1 MRSKP
6 MNTGPTYRPDIDGLR
21 AVAVLSVIFYHL
33 NESIIPGGFVGVDI
47 FFVISG
53 YLITFQILRDLES
66 NRFSLLE
73 FYRRRIKRIV
83 PALLPV
89 IFLSIIVSQIIFL
102 PQDAEKV
109 AESGL
114 WSLFSLANV
123 YFWIFEDT
131 SYFAAASHEKPLL
144 HLWSLG
150 IEEQFYIIWP
160 VILLLTF
167 PFMKSRLFLY
177 ALGFTATL
185 SFGAGDILFS
195 NHPSFVYYMLPTRAG
210 ELLLGGVLA
219 YFLLTNQE
227 LKPSQKS
234 INLLSGFGFWL
245 IIMSLITLSENVTF
259 PGFRAIP
266 PTLGA
271 TLIIFSGHFGTSPVF
286 KLLSTPAMVWV
297 GLISYSAYLWHWP
310 VIAFYRYGFAHIS
323 FISGTAIF
331 ILTMLLAYV
340 SFRFVETPLRHS
352 KKPFLKVLF
361 SYFLIPTGATAVL
374 AVVAMKLDGYGL
386 RALSQEYQVDL
397 EALRDENR
405 PAYHYDY
412 VCQTQV
418 VTEYDTNRLDC
429 VINVGTESKVDTI
442 LWGDSNAA
450 HYIGV
455 IGSFAREQHFSFRNV
470 QIGSCPPVHSGL
482 SDFVDARRLEDCK
495 QSLPVIFEAL
505 NHYHNIIVSASW
517 TSYQSKSPDFIESFF
532 ETAKMIASKGKNL
545 IIIGKAPIIH
555 SYDRLCREKSISYP
569 FLNCETPPVPLDDS
583 VIEMNKRLADFSHQH
598 QNISYFDINKH
609 LCPSE
614 VCNIRDTVGNLI
626 YFDAH
631 HLAMNASWRIGESII
646 ASKQIPEAIR
656 NISSTSK

>member
-6 MNTGPTYRPDIDGLR
+6 MNPGPTYRPDIDGLR
-21 AVAVLSVIFYHL
+21 AVAVLSVILYHL

-53 YLITFQILRDLES
+53 YLITFQVLRDLES

-89 IFLSIIVSQIIFL
+89 IFISIIVSQIIFL

-114 WSLFSLANV
+114 WSLLSLANV

-150 IEEQFYIIWP
+150 VEEQFYIIWP
-160 VILLLTF
+160 VVLLFLSS
-167 PFMKSRLFLY
+167 FMKSRLFLY
-177 ALGFTATL
+177 ALGFTAIL
-185 SFGAGDILFS
+185 SFAAGDILFS
-195 NHPSFVYYMLPTRAG
+195 DHPSFVYYMLPTRAG
-210 ELLLGGVLA
+210 ELLLGGILA
-219 YFLLTNQE
+219 YYLLNNQQQ
-227 LKPSQKS
+227 KPCQKT
-234 INLLSGFGFWL
+234 IYCLSGLGIGL
-245 IIMSLITLSENVTF
+245 IIISLITLSENDTF

-271 TLIIFSGHFGTSPVF
+271 TLIIFSGHYGTSPALS
-286 KLLSTPAMVWV
+286 LLSAPVMVSI

-310 VIAFYRYGFAHIS
+310 IIAFYRYGFTHIG
-323 FISGTAIF
+323 FISGSAIF
-331 ILTMLLAYV
+331 IITMLIAYI

-352 KKPFLKVLF
+352 NKSFFKVLL
-361 SYFLIPTGATAVL
+361 SYFLIPTCATAVL

-386 RALSQEYQVDL
+386 RALSEEYQVNL

-412 VCQTQV
+412 VCQTLLV
-418 VTEYDTNRLDC
+418 KKDDTNNLDC
-429 VINVGTESKVDTI
+429 VVNNHEELDLDTI

-455 IGSFAREQHFSFRNV
+455 IGAFARDQGFSFRNL
-470 QIGSCPPVHSGL
+470 QIGSCPPVHSDL
-482 SDFVDARRLEDCK
+482 SSFVDARRLEDCR
-495 QSLPVIFEAL
+495 QSLPVIFETL
-505 NHYHNIIVSASW
+505 DQYKNIIVSASW

-532 ETAKMIASKGKNL
+532 QTAKMIASKEKNL
-545 IIIGKAPIIH
+545 VIIGKAPIIH
-555 SYDRLCREKSISYP
+555 SFDRLCREKSISYP
-569 FLNCETPPVPLDDS
+569 FLNCDTSPVTLDEK
-583 VIEMNKRLADFSHQH
+583 VAEINKKLEDFALQNK
-598 QNISYFDINKH
+598 NISYFDINEH
-609 LCPSE
+609 LCPHG
-614 VCNIRDTVGNLI
+614 VCDVRDPRGNLI

-631 HLAMNASWRIGESII
+631 HLAMDASWRIGDVIV
-646 ASKQIPEAIR
+646 ASKKIPAAISD
-656 NISSTSK
+656 ILDPTQ

>member
-21 AVAVLSVIFYHL
+21 AIAVLSVILYHL
-33 NESIIPGGFVGVDI
+33 NERIIPGGFVGVDI

-53 YLITFQILRDLES
+53 YLITFQVLRDLES

-89 IFLSIIVSQIIFL
+89 IFLTIVVSQVIFL

-114 WSLFSLANV
+114 WSLLSLANV
-123 YFWIFEDT
+123 YFWLFEDT

-150 IEEQFYIIWP
+150 VEEQFYIIWP
-160 VILLLTF
+160 VILLLIC
-167 PFMKSRLFLY
+167 PFINSRYFLY
-177 ALGFTATL
+177 GLGFTAIL
-185 SFGAGDILFS
+185 SFAAGDILYADY
-195 NHPSFVYYMLPTRAG
+195 PSFVYYMLPTRAG
-210 ELLLGGVLA
+210 ELLLGGGLA
-219 YFLLTNQE
+219 YYLLSNQE

-234 INLLSGFGFWL
+234 INLLSSVGFGL
-245 IIMSLITLSENVTF
+245 ITISLITLSEDGTF

-266 PTLGA
+266 PTFGA
-271 TLIIFSGHFGTSPVF
+271 TLIIFSGHYGTSPVF
-286 KLLSTPAMVWV
+286 RLLSMQTMVWV

-310 VIAFYRYGFAHIS
+310 LIAFYRYGFTHID

-340 SFRFVETPLRHS
+340 SFRFLETPLRHS
-352 KKPFLKVLF
+352 NKSFLKVLF
-361 SYFLIPTGATAVL
+361 SYFLIPTGATAVI
-374 AVVAMKLDGYGL
+374 AVAAMKFDGYGL
-386 RALSQEYQVDL
+386 RALSEEYRVTL

-405 PAYHYDY
+405 PAYYYDY

-418 VTEYDTNRLDC
+418 VTRHEADMLDC
-429 VINVGTESKVDTI
+429 VINVGLESKIDTI

-450 HYIGV
+450 HYIGI
-455 IGSFAREQHFSFRNV
+455 IGSFARDKGFSFRNLQV
-470 QIGSCPPVHSGL
+470 GSCPPIYSEI
-482 SDFVDARRLEDCK
+482 SEFVDAKRLEDCK
-495 QSLPVIFEAL
+495 QSLPIIFETL
-505 NHYHNIIVSASW
+505 DKYQNIIVSASW

-532 ETAKMIASKGKNL
+532 ETAKRIASKGKNL

-569 FLNCETPPVPLDDS
+569 LLNCEIPSVPLDAN
-583 VIEMNKRLADFSHQH
+583 VIEMNKRLADFANQH

-609 LCPSE
+609 LCPSGI
-614 VCNIRDTVGNLI
+614 CDIRDKTGKLI

-631 HLAMNASWRIGESII
+631 HLAMNASWRIGEYIVS
-646 ASKQIPEAIR
+646 SKQIPAAIR
-656 NISSTSK
+656 NISNPSN